1 MKEKIN
7 SSFNKNK
14 KDDNNIIN
22 PIYSTNNL
30 SKKISENKTNQN
42 QNNFLGKKRKNFNN
56 SKKFKKH
63 QLSIS
68 KSITH
73 SINNTN
79 NNSICSICYENI
91 SFETKHYCHCGHHF
105 HCCCINK
112 WIKTGKNNCPICR
125 ENIDCSQNQ
134 SIELEEEES
143 ENNYIN
149 NNINRNIYTNRIKC
163 LYEYICLLIAYILF
177 KYRYVKYIFICN
189 FLYEFYNAW
198 FKDTH

>member
-7 SSFNKNK
+7 SSFNENK
-14 KDDNNIIN
+14 IYDNNIIN

-30 SKKISENKTNQN
+30 SKKIPENKTNQN
-42 QNNFLGKKRKNFNN
+42 QNNFLGKKRKNFGD
-56 SKKFKKH
+56 SEKSEKH

-68 KSITH
+68 KPITH

-105 HCCCINK
+105 HCCCINN
-112 WIKTGKNNCPICR
+112 WIKAGKNNCPICR
-125 ENIDCSQNQ
+125 KNIDCSQNQ
-134 SIELEEEES
+134 SIELEEEEEN

-149 NNINRNIYTNRIKC
+149 NIRRRIRYINTVIYI
-163 LYEYICLLIAYILF
+163 YSYICFFMVHILLRYRYF
-177 KYRYVKYIFICN
+177 KYFFY
-189 FLYEFYNAW
+189 FLFFTWAL
-198 FKDTH
+198 